1 VETKELKDRIDSI
14 VRPVVEDM
22 GYELILT
29 EWTTDRGHPLVRLYI
44 DSLME
49 DKRVT
54 IQNCTQVSRQ
64 VGAVLDVEDPIPE
77 KSYRLEVSSPGI
89 DRPLTKVDHFKRFV
103 GHKVKVR
110 LKKEIVRNRKN
121 YKGLIKNVSKN
132 ELTLE
137 IDNELHTM
145 ALCEI
150 DKANLV
156 GELK

>member
-1 VETKELKDRIDSI
+1 METKELKDRIDSI

-44 DSLME
+44 DCLTE

-64 VGAVLDVEDPIPE
+64 VGAVLDVEDPMPG

-89 DRPLTKVDHFKRFV
+89 DRPLTKVKHFKRFV

-110 LKKEIVRNRKN
+110 LKKEAARNRKN
-121 YKGLIKNVSKN
+121 YKGLIKNVSEN